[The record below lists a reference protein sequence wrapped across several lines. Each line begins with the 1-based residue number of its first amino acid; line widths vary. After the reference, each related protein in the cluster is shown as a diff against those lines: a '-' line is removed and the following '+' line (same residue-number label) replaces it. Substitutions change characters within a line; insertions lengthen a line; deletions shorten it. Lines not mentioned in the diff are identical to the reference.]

1 MTDEDII
8 MCVEEIAMDGA
19 ILFAMICLKTAKRY
33 IERMNYYLELNRYDW
48 RVELFKT
55 EDKITPYGAKIKE
68 GAEHDDSKRL

>member
-19 ILFAMICLKTAKRY
+19 ILFFTKYLKTAKRY

-48 RVELFKT
+48 RVELFRN
-55 EDKITPYGAKIKE
+55 EGKINPYGARVI
-68 GAEHDDSKRL
+68 